1 MFMDG
6 APRVYDLGLAVARM
20 PATQP
25 VGPDLTWLLGNYGKD
40 AASTVQLL
48 LVWAAL
54 LGCDVNHRSDGKG
67 KGPVAACR
75 VLQYLGSHCSGKA
88 SEWTAQ
94 QVVAALRAAEYRSKA
109 AALAALPSDAV
120 QQIEAVFAA
129 FREQPVLQDVLE
141 RDETGLI
148 GPLCGGSYSD
158 LPRSAWHSVQLPAAS
173 TG

>member
-54 LGCDVNHRSDGKG
+54 LGCDVNHRSDGKARQEHFPG
-67 KGPVAACR
+67 QRPAQDHGPHHKR
-75 VLQYLGSHCSGKA
+75 GF
-88 SEWTAQ
+88 
-94 QVVAALRAAEYRSKA
+94 
-109 AALAALPSDAV
+109 D
-120 QQIEAVFAA
+120 IA
-129 FREQPVLQDVLE
+129 F
-141 RDETGLI
+141 I
-148 GPLCGGSYSD
+148 
-158 LPRSAWHSVQLPAAS
+158 QLPKYALILRES
-173 TG
+173 VILSH